1 MHAELEHGDTQA
13 VATVEAVSAQGSETQ
28 YAASSSA
35 SVGDSEIPS
44 QRRPSFLARA
54 LARFGGG
61 DRSAIAEQSEGNQ
74 STASGEQTEDL
85 ASVKRPSFVERA
97 ARRLRPA

>member
-1 MHAELEHGDTQA
+1 ML
-13 VATVEAVSAQGSETQ
+13 QGSENQ

-35 SVGDSEIPS
+35 SQGDGELPS
-44 QRRPSFLARA
+44 QRRPSFLVRA

-61 DRSAIAEQSEGNQ
+61 DRAVTEQNDGNQ
-74 STASGEQTEDL
+74 STDSAEPMDDL

>member
-1 MHAELEHGDTQA
+1 MQDRMFVTAQA
-13 VATVEAVSAQGSETQ
+13 ASTMGTVPLQGSEAQ

-35 SVGDSEIPS
+35 SVGDGELPS
-44 QRRPSFLARA
+44 QRRPSFLVRA

-61 DRSAIAEQSEGNQ
+61 DRNNVAEQSEGNP
-74 STASGEQTEDL
+74 SSGSGEQTEDL
-85 ASVKRPSFVERA
+85 ASVKRPSLIERA